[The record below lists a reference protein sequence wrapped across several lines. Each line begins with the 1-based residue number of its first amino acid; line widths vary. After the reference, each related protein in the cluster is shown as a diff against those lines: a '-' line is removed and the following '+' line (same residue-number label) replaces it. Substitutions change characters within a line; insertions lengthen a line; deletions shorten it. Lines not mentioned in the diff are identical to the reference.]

1 MLSLE
6 HFKIAEKKV
15 SEYKKLVIGHEPII
29 EKDDA
34 FLRGIYAI
42 NAGTEI
48 FKEFMCFDSVTP
60 EEFEETKDLALR
72 VMNHKINEL
81 KAYEFKKPCQIV
93 KINFDKSGGAND

>member
-60 EEFEETKDLALR
+60 EDLALR